1 MSVLIVD
8 DTASQLSLLTSVLRR
23 AGYRDLC
30 MAISAQ
36 AQRQPGPR
44 CEHGDATPLL
54 HGRYPRRGC
63 PHVPLG
69 VVPSC

>member
-8 DTASQLSLLTSVLRR
+8 DTASQLSLLTSVLKR

-44 CEHGDATPLL
+44 CENGGMLSLSYTADTQDAVAPML
-54 HGRYPRRGC
+54 P
-63 PHVPLG
+63 
-69 VVPSC
+69 